1 MGQNESSVP
10 TISYHQVPWYPW
22 YTCDTWEE
30 TALLKA
36 SLLVLWLWIPPW
48 TKTQPGRI
56 TKENRWIFTFEG
68 LDSVKNPCHPCLQI
82 QCVYSPGNAVVLHF
96 HLECGE
102 LAYDSYCSTGVL
114 RGVGSVVCPLEASS
128 HFFASVTTS
137 PNSSANHSCKN
148 HSKGRRRIETPS
160 STCNT
165 NMSKN

>member
-1 MGQNESSVP
+1 MRHLGGDGIVESFSASPSAVDP
-10 TISYHQVPWYPW
+10 SLDK
-22 YTCDTWEE
+22 DTAWQ
-30 TALLKA
+30 T
-36 SLLVLWLWIPPW
+36 
-48 TKTQPGRI
+48 RI

-102 LAYDSYCSTGVL
+102 LAYGSYCSTGVL
-114 RGVGSVVCPLEASS
+114 RGVGSVMCPLEASS

-148 HSKGRRRIETPS
+148 QSKWRRRIETPS

-165 NMSKN
+165 NLSKN